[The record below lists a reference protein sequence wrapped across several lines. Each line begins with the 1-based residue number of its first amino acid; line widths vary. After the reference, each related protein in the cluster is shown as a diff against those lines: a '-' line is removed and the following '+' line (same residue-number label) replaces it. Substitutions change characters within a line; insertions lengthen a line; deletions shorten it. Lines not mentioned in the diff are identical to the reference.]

1 MNLAIISHTEH
12 YKSADDVI
20 SGWGATVR
28 EINHLSKVFDKIY
41 HIAPLYDAKPV
52 PGSIPYDSDNIHFI
66 PLKPSGGNTL
76 IKKFS
81 VVTTSI
87 HNIGVVKKALK
98 DVDIY
103 QFRAP
108 TGMGLYLIP
117 WLNWFSGKA
126 GWVKFAGNWQQ
137 KNAPLGYAIQKWM
150 LKRMTKRKVTINGEW
165 DDQPKHCISFE
176 NPCLTLEERDKGRN
190 MLMSKDYSG
199 VLNFCFIGRLE
210 EAKGVDVII
219 DAFKLIG
226 DNERVGKVHFI
237 GDGPDLSYYLDTSKP
252 IADKC
257 LFHGFLNRTQIESI
271 LQECHVFLLPS
282 ASEGFPKVVAEAANY
297 GCVPVVTDVSCIGQ
311 YIHDGSNGYLLP
323 EENRTGSLLKAK
335 ILEILSNSDLD
346 KMAYSAWDL
355 SAKFTFNHY
364 NQRVL
369 DELL

>member
-1 MNLAIISHTEH
+1 MKLAIISHTEH
-12 YKSADDVI
+12 YKSAEGVI

-41 HIAPLYDAKPV
+41 HIAPLYDGKPV
-52 PGSIPYDSDNIHFI
+52 AGSLSYDADNIHFI

-76 IKKFS
+76 FKKFS
-81 VVTTSI
+81 VLTTSF
-87 HNIGVVKKALK
+87 HNIGVVRSALK

-137 KNAPLGYAIQKWM
+137 KKAPLGYAIQKWM
-150 LKRMTKRKVTINGEW
+150 LKRMTKRKVTINGIW
-165 DDQPKHCISFE
+165 DNAPSHCISFE

-190 MLMSKDYSG
+190 MIVGKDYTG

-219 DAFKLIG
+219 EAFKIIG
-226 DNERVGKVHFI
+226 KNERIGKIHFI
-237 GDGPDLSYYLDTSKP
+237 GDGPGLSYYMDITKP
-252 IADKC
+252 LADKC
-257 LFHGFLNRTQIESI
+257 LFHGFLNRTEIESI
-271 LQECHVFLLPS
+271 LKDCHVFLLPS

-311 YIHDGSNGYLLP
+311 YIHDGFNGYLIP
-323 EENRTGSLLKAK
+323 EDSRNGTTLEKK
-335 ILEILSNSDLD
+335 ILEILSNSELE
-346 KMAYSAWDL
+346 KMAYNAWGF
-355 SAKFTFNHY
+355 SEKFTFNHY

-369 DELL
+369 DELV